1 MLGGPGS
8 GKGTLCSK
16 LVEELGFV
24 HLSAGELLREE
35 RNSGSENG
43 ELINTFIKNG
53 EIVPVK
59 ITVNLIKK
67 AMEKHGWNKN
77 KYLID
82 GFPRSQGNKDGWTE
96 VMEDITDMK
105 FVLFLDCE
113 EDKMI
118 ERINQRASESK
129 VKRVDD
135 NIEALRKRFKT
146 FKEQSMP
153 IVEFYEK
160 LGKVKKIDA
169 NQPKDKVYED
179 V

>member
-1 MLGGPGS
+1 M
-8 GKGTLCSK
+8 TDH
-16 LVEELGFV
+16 GFV

-82 GFPRSQGNKDGWTE
+82 GFPRS
-96 VMEDITDMK
+96 
-105 FVLFLDCE
+105 
-113 EDKMI
+113 
-118 ERINQRASESK
+118 
-129 VKRVDD
+129 
-135 NIEALRKRFKT
+135 
-146 FKEQSMP
+146 
-153 IVEFYEK
+153 
-160 LGKVKKIDA
+160 
-169 NQPKDKVYED
+169 
-179 V
+179 